1 MNTSRII
8 STLQKINL
16 QLQRAQY
23 CSKEQLRVLR
33 KAKRKWQKKL
43 DELINPAAPP
53 RPLPGKQAGLFGAL
67 VLAFMLTAC
76 NKSKIVEPETL
87 GEVELV
93 AVISAPRPFLRAPE
107 HSTVWV
113 YKIKNTP
120 CYVSVSSNNQ
130 SISCHDNDTTTNY
143 LH

>member
-23 CSKEQLRVLR
+23 CSNEQLRVLR
-33 KAKRKWQKKL
+33 RGKRKWQKKL

-53 RPLPGKQAGLFGAL
+53 RPLPGKQAGLFGSL

-87 GEVELV
+87 GDVELV
-93 AVISAPRPFLRAPE
+93 AVINNN
-107 HSTVWV
+107 HNSTIRV
-113 YKIKNTP
+113 YRIKNTP
-120 CYVSVSSNNQ
+120 CYVSVNSNNQ
-130 SISCHDNDTTTNY
+130 SISCQ
-143 LH
+143 

>member
-23 CSKEQLRVLR
+23 CSAEQLRVLR

-43 DELINPAAPP
+43 DAIINPAAPP

-67 VLAFMLTAC
+67 VLAFMLSAC

-93 AVISAPRPFLRAPE
+93 AVITTKR
-107 HSTVWV
+107 HNTVRV

-120 CYVSVSSNNQ
+120 CYVSVSRNNQ
-130 SISCHDNDTTTNY
+130 SISCSQP
-143 LH
+143 